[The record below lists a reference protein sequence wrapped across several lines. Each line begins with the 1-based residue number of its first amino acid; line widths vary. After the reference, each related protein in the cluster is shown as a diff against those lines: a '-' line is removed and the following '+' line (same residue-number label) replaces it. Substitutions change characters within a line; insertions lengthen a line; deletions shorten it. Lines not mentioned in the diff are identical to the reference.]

1 MFTSV
6 SYEALFF
13 KSVASSSGV
22 SFLNEIFMCLTCI
35 EQASVEINVFFCIN
49 SYKNV

>member
-1 MFTSV
+1 VFTSV

-22 SFLNEIFMCLTCI
+22 SFFKMKYSC
-35 EQASVEINVFFCIN
+35 A
-49 SYKNV
+49 